1 LPYQIDF
8 TSSANKELVK
18 LRKSIQPKQ
27 FKRIEDTVE
36 ALAADPHPP
45 GVETT
50 DYLRVRTGDY
60 RIVYLV
66 EEDVLTVLIIRIGHR
81 KEVYRRMWKGP
92 RHRIH
97 PPG

>member
-1 LPYQIDF
+1 MPYQIDF
-8 TSSANKELVK
+8 TSSANRELAK

-36 ALAADPHPP
+36 ALAEDPHPP
-45 GVETT
+45 GVETVETT

-81 KEVYRRMWKGP
+81 KEVYRR
-92 RHRIH
+92 I
-97 PPG
+97 

>member
-45 GVETT
+45 G
-50 DYLRVRTGDY
+50 
-60 RIVYLV
+60 
-66 EEDVLTVLIIRIGHR
+66 
-81 KEVYRRMWKGP
+81 
-92 RHRIH
+92 
-97 PPG
+97 

>member
-1 LPYQIDF
+1 MPYQIDF

-27 FKRIEDTVE
+27 FKRIEDAVE
-36 ALAADPHPP
+36 ALVADPHPP
-45 GVETT
+45 GVETVETT

-81 KEVYRRMWKGP
+81 REVYRR
-92 RHRIH
+92 I
-97 PPG
+97 

>member
-45 GVETT
+45 GVETVETT

-81 KEVYRRMWKGP
+81 KEVYRRM
-92 RHRIH
+92 
-97 PPG
+97 